1 MISILSK
8 SKRRRG
14 FSLIEV
20 LIGMVIMSVAL
31 LSYFLVNQA
40 SSSQSM
46 DAYYEFLG
54 QTLGNETVE
63 FCQGMGHEWAIKYMK
78 KPDLFPLKEWHG
90 VLEKPI
96 FSKTSY
102 FRECDSFERI
112 VEMTRIS
119 GGGEGVLIT
128 VGIRVKTGNKVRSW
142 MSRSQLEFAT
152 VVMEKPAR

>member
-1 MISILSK
+1 M
-8 SKRRRG
+8 
-14 FSLIEV
+14 F
-20 LIGMVIMSVAL
+20 IMSVAL
-31 LSYFLVNQA
+31 LSYFFINQA

-54 QTLGNETVE
+54 QTIGNETIE
-63 FCQGMGHEWAIKYMK
+63 FCQGMGHAWAVKYMD
-78 KPDLFPLKEWHG
+78 KPDIFPLKEWHG
-90 VLEKPI
+90 VLDKPI

-112 VEMTRIS
+112 VEMTKVS
-119 GGGEGVLIT
+119 GGGSGILIS
-128 VGIRVKTGNKVRSW
+128 VGIRVKTGNKVRAW